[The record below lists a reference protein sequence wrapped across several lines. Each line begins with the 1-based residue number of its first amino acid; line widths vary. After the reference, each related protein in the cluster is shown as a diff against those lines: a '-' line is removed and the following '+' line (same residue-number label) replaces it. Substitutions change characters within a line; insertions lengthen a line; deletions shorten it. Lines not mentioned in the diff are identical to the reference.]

1 MKLIPKSDSGSSDF
15 GWIGQGVVVSGQI
28 SFNDRLQVDG
38 KVTGKVESGN
48 GILIVGEGGIIEAQ
62 VDVGVCV
69 VHGTVNGDLS
79 AKTRI
84 EIHRTGRIQG
94 DLVTPALLIE
104 EGGTLNGAVKMTHEE
119 SRRAAPDFLS
129 EEAKERHRIKGAV

>member
-1 MKLIPKSDSGSSDF
+1 MKLIKSDSGSSDF
-15 GWIGQGVVVSGQI
+15 GWIGQGVVVSGQVT
-28 SFNDRLQVDG
+28 FNDRLQVDG
-38 KVTGKVESGN
+38 KITGKLESQS
-48 GILIVGEGGIIEAQ
+48 GILIVGEVGMIEAQ

-84 EIHRTGRIQG
+84 EIHRTGRVHG
-94 DLVTPALLIE
+94 DIATPALLIE
-104 EGGTLNGAVKMTHEE
+104 EGATLNGAVKMTQDE